1 MHEFIIEI
9 VKSDEIYRKI
19 ANASLE
25 KKDDIYRYDF
35 MKKFEKKWDMYHC
48 PLKAKQSGGY
58 DVVMASGMLGYLL
71 PQKIGDTEQK
81 YIAELADE
89 KLWTD
94 CVASIES
101 SLMTFVRH
109 GIDLKVKEYMF
120 TLMLADPSSPYSVMN
135 ETNHNVR
142 FQYIKWSNE
151 ISLAEYMIC
160 EGLAENFAVKLYGE
174 ENLGPWVSKTDQ
186 EMLNEYIK
194 PLIQDALEVQGF
206 DNITSYMYGD
216 EMAKLQNY
224 IPVGMPY
231 CAGYACGYYMV
242 KYYLD
247 KTGKDIVDAT
257 ILPAEEILK
266 EIDGFWSET
275 TIIRKGNSYE
285 DSK

>member
-1 MHEFIIEI
+1 
-9 VKSDEIYRKI
+9 
-19 ANASLE
+19 
-25 KKDDIYRYDF
+25 
-35 MKKFEKKWDMYHC
+35 
-48 PLKAKQSGGY
+48 
-58 DVVMASGMLGYLL
+58 
-71 PQKIGDTEQK
+71 
-81 YIAELADE
+81 
-89 KLWTD
+89 
-94 CVASIES
+94 
-101 SLMTFVRH
+101 
-109 GIDLKVKEYMF
+109 
-120 TLMLADPSSPYSVMN
+120 
-135 ETNHNVR
+135 
-142 FQYIKWSNE
+142 
-151 ISLAEYMIC
+151 
-160 EGLAENFAVKLYGE
+160 
-174 ENLGPWVSKTDQ
+174 
-186 EMLNEYIK
+186 MLNEYIK

-275 TIIRKGNSYE
+275 TIIRKGNTYE